1 MENAE
6 TSTQT
11 IVRSVRGDQETFDK
25 FADFCK
31 ENGIT
36 QGTALNRLLDFAEA
50 EKNKLAMP
58 GSKDD
63 IEAFEK
69 SARLLY
75 QLYITAISSAGNAK
89 DLASAEYRTEL
100 SQAKNEIETL
110 REEKE
115 SLMKELSEVKRKLD
129 ETKHELANVIDAAN
143 QTRID
148 LKQKS
153 QKAEQLA
160 ENLSVENTALKEE
173 KSKNSEKIASYD
185 TLNAKYEALKSENSR
200 LISEYEDKL
209 RKAEYEKKFAVM
221 QAKSEGD
228 AVYREMCDRLLKME
242 GK

>member
-89 DLASAEYRTEL
+89 DLASAEYRTEIA
-100 SQAKNEIETL
+100 QAKKEIGILHEA
-110 REEKE
+110 KE
-115 SLMKELSEVKRKLD
+115 ALAKELAEAKRSLD
-129 ETKHELANVIDAAN
+129 DAKHELANVIDAAN
-143 QTRID
+143 QTRTD
-148 LKQKS
+148 LKQKL

-173 KSKNSEKIASYD
+173 RSKNSEKITSYD
-185 TLNAKYEALKSENSR
+185 SLNAKYESLKSENSR
-200 LISEYEDKL
+200 LINEYEDKL

-221 QAKSEGD
+221 QAKAEGD
-228 AVYREMCDRLLKME
+228 AVYREMCDRLLKKE